1 MLNPT
6 GFNVAIEK
14 TQDKGN
20 RKKERG
26 KSATERS
33 TEKNTD
39 TKTKTRRVFL
49 SLSER
54 FKGVEKRWKKNI
66 V

>member
-1 MLNPT
+1 MLSQW

-14 TQDKGN
+14 TQDK

-26 KSATERS
+26 KRS

-54 FKGVEKRWKKNI
+54 FKGV
-66 V
+66 